1 MLALHSGAMTTETA
15 PQHRSQSWSRRQ
27 TLAAVAVAAVIGGVG
42 GAAIYAATQEPA
54 HAMGDGPHGMTG
66 GMHVP
71 LPQGGP
77 PPQGG
82 APPAAAPSGVSGTIH
97 TESVV
102 PDGNGGF
109 TTKLTQT
116 GTVDEVTLTNV
127 VVRSSDGY
135 TQIYTFPSAA
145 ASSSRSVAVNDTVT
159 VEATRN
165 GATVTLN
172 SIGDAPP
179 PTN

>member
-1 MLALHSGAMTTETA
+1 MLALHSSAMTTETA
-15 PQHRSQSWSRRQ
+15 PQHPPQSWSRRQ
-27 TLAAVAVAAVIGGVG
+27 TLAAVAVAAVIGGIG

-54 HAMGDGPHGMTG
+54 HAMGGGPHGMTG
-66 GMHVP
+66 VMHGP
-71 LPQGGP
+71 PPGGP
-77 PPQGG
+77 PPQAG
-82 APPAAAPSGVSGTIH
+82 APPGAAPSNMPTTIH

-135 TQIYTFPSAA
+135 TQIYAFPSAA

-159 VEATRN
+159 VEATRD

-172 SIGDAPP
+172 SIGDTPP

>member
-1 MLALHSGAMTTETA
+1 VDRRPREAHRLPRRHRAL
-15 PQHRSQSWSRRQ
+15 
-27 TLAAVAVAAVIGGVG
+27 
-42 GAAIYAATQEPA
+42 
-54 HAMGDGPHGMTG
+54 
-66 GMHVP
+66 
-71 LPQGGP
+71 
-77 PPQGG
+77 
-82 APPAAAPSGVSGTIH
+82 SGTIH

-145 ASSSRSVAVNDTVT
+145 ASSSRSVAVQ
-159 VEATRN
+159 RHRH
-165 GATVTLN
+165 GRSN
-172 SIGDAPP
+172 S
-179 PTN
+179 

>member
-1 MLALHSGAMTTETA
+1 MHGPPPGGPPGA
-15 PQHRSQSWSRRQ
+15 
-27 TLAAVAVAAVIGGVG
+27 
-42 GAAIYAATQEPA
+42 
-54 HAMGDGPHGMTG
+54 
-66 GMHVP
+66 
-71 LPQGGP
+71 P

-82 APPAAAPSGVSGTIH
+82 SPSSAEPSGAAGAIH

-109 TTKLTQT
+109 TTKITQT
-116 GTVDEVTLTNV
+116 GTVDEVTMTNV
-127 VVRSSDGY
+127 VVRSGDGY

-145 ASSSRSVAVNDTVT
+145 SSSSRPVAVNDTVT
-159 VEATRN
+159 VEATRD

-172 SIGDAPP
+172 SIGDTPP

>member
-1 MLALHSGAMTTETA
+1 MTSETA
-15 PQHRSQSWSRRQ
+15 PQHRSQSWSKRQ
-27 TLAAVAVAAVIGGVG
+27 TLAAIAVAAVIG

-54 HAMGDGPHGMTG
+54 HAMGGGPHGMTG
-66 GMHVP
+66 VMHGP
-71 LPQGGP
+71 PQGGP
-77 PPQGG
+77 PGAPPPQGG
-82 APPAAAPSGVSGTIH
+82 SPSSAEPSGAPGALH

-116 GTVDEVTLTNV
+116 GTVDEVTMTNV
-127 VVRSSDGY
+127 VVRSGDGY
-135 TQIYTFPSAA
+135 TQIYTFPSV
-145 ASSSRSVAVNDTVT
+145 ASSSSRPVAVNDTVT
-159 VEATRN
+159 VEATRD

-172 SIGDAPP
+172 SIGDTPP

>member
-1 MLALHSGAMTTETA
+1 MIGA
-15 PQHRSQSWSRRQ
+15 
-27 TLAAVAVAAVIGGVG
+27 VVVAAVIGGVG
-42 GAAIYAATQEPA
+42 GAAIYAATQEPS
-54 HAMGDGPHGMTG
+54 HAMGGGPHGMTG
-66 GMHVP
+66 GMHGP
-71 LPQGGP
+71 PPPGGPQGGP
-77 PPQGG
+77 SPADG
-82 APPAAAPSGVSGTIH
+82 AQPAAAPSNTSGVIH

-127 VVRSSDGY
+127 VVRSADGY

-145 ASSSRSVAVNDTVT
+145 ASSSRPVAVNDTVT

-172 SIGDAPP
+172 SIGDTPP